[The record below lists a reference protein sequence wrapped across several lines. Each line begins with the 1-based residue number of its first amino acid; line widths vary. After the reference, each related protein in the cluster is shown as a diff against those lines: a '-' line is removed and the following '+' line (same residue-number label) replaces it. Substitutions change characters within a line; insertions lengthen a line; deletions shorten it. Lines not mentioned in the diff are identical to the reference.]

1 MLYILN
7 TTASVFI
14 TILIGFM
21 CGALRLFKPG
31 QDKIL
36 INYVFYIALPANL
49 FLSCYNAK
57 WSIFNLAYLSSY
69 LVSAIIIIALSY
81 LLNRYWFKFTLTNSI
96 INSLNV
102 SPVGVGLF
110 TMPLFMVVFGE
121 THLAMPLMVWQ
132 SVVFM
137 TLGIFCL
144 QLSVE
149 KRQGNYIAGIFGK
162 IIRAIT
168 SNPVIILSLI
178 GLTAGTFA
186 LKLPSFLIT
195 STKSIGDT
203 LSTVALFSLGL
214 TCAFNFRSL
223 RSLSQLIPLIT
234 MVTLKLLL
242 FPLIALLIGSYFG
255 LDAEYLLALVLFS
268 ASPAAAHTYIIAKR
282 YNMDADLATFS
293 VIFSTMLSFISIN
306 LWLYML
312 SKILSLVN

>member
-1 MLYILN
+1 MLHILN
-7 TTASVFI
+7 TTASIFI

-21 CGALRLFKPG
+21 CGALRLFKPD

-57 WSIFNLAYLSSY
+57 WSTFNPAYLSSY
-69 LVSAIIIIALSY
+69 LMAAIIIIALSY

-102 SPVGVGLF
+102 SQVGVGLF

-137 TLGIFCL
+137 TSGIFCL
-144 QLSVE
+144 QLSTE
-149 KRQGNYIAGIFGK
+149 QSQKNYITGIFGK
-162 IIRAIT
+162 IIRAIIY
-168 SNPVIILSLI
+168 NPVIILSLM
-178 GLTAGTFA
+178 GLMAGTFA
-186 LKLPSFLIT
+186 LKLPNFLIT

-214 TCAFNFRSL
+214 TCAFNFKSL
-223 RSLSQLIPLIT
+223 RNLNQLIPLMNLII
-234 MVTLKLLL
+234 LKLLF
-242 FPLIALLIGSYFG
+242 FPLIALFIGRYFG
-255 LDAEYLLALVLFS
+255 LDSEYLLALVLFC

-282 YNMDADLATFS
+282 YNMNADLATFS

-306 LWLYML
+306 LWLYAL
-312 SKILSLVN
+312 AKY